1 MSLESIYKRAVRDIK
16 QRDQKVAAHRAAS
29 QAQQEAV
36 MKSSK
41 ESEAKRFPEAPE
53 GAWCRT
59 CGVKY
64 TGSVS
69 EHFAGHK

>member
-1 MSLESIYKRAVRDIK
+1 MSLENIYKRAVRDIK
-16 QRDQKVAAHRAAS
+16 KRDQQVAAHRATS

-36 MKSSK
+36 MGASK
-41 ESEAKRFPEAPE
+41 AAEAKRFPEAPE

-64 TGSVS
+64 TGSVA
-69 EHFAGHK
+69 EHVKGH